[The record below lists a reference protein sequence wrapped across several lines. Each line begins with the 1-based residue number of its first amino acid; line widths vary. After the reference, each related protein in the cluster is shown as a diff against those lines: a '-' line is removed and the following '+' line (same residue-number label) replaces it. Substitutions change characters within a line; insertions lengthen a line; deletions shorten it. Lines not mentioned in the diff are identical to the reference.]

1 MSGVI
6 PRCLGSFTAMT
17 KKESLVIAH
26 NYSFGPFGGVQY
38 HIGGKTP
45 ENASYVDGALVKW
58 KRREFEYKNT
68 LRLVKSIDLSSNKL
82 SREFPREVIDLLG
95 LVSLKLSRNN
105 LTGLIPARIGQLKS
119 LEVLDLSQNRLF
131 GEIPA
136 SLVEISGLSVL
147 DLSNNFFSG
156 KIPQGTQLQSFN
168 IDSYKGNPALCGL
181 PLLKK
186 CHEDK
191 IKQDSLTHIIEDKI

>member
-1 MSGVI
+1 MPEWIGGSLPNLFVLKLGSNGFNGGVI

-82 SREFPREVIDLLG
+82 SREFPREVIDLL
-95 LVSLKLSRNN
+95 
-105 LTGLIPARIGQLKS
+105 
-119 LEVLDLSQNRLF
+119 D
-131 GEIPA
+131 
-136 SLVEISGLSVL
+136 
-147 DLSNNFFSG
+147 
-156 KIPQGTQLQSFN
+156 
-168 IDSYKGNPALCGL
+168 
-181 PLLKK
+181 
-186 CHEDK
+186 
-191 IKQDSLTHIIEDKI
+191 

>member
-68 LRLVKSIDLSSNKL
+68 LRLVKSIDISSNKL
-82 SREFPREVIDLLG
+82 SGEFLREVI
-95 LVSLKLSRNN
+95 N
-105 LTGLIPARIGQLKS
+105 
-119 LEVLDLSQNRLF
+119 
-131 GEIPA
+131 
-136 SLVEISGLSVL
+136 
-147 DLSNNFFSG
+147 
-156 KIPQGTQLQSFN
+156 
-168 IDSYKGNPALCGL
+168 
-181 PLLKK
+181 
-186 CHEDK
+186 
-191 IKQDSLTHIIEDKI
+191 

>member
-1 MSGVI
+1 M
-6 PRCLGSFTAMT
+6 
-17 KKESLVIAH
+17 
-26 NYSFGPFGGVQY
+26 
-38 HIGGKTP
+38 
-45 ENASYVDGALVKW
+45 
-58 KRREFEYKNT
+58 
-68 LRLVKSIDLSSNKL
+68 
-82 SREFPREVIDLLG
+82 
-95 LVSLKLSRNN
+95 
-105 LTGLIPARIGQLKS
+105 
-119 LEVLDLSQNRLF
+119 SQNRLF

-168 IDSYKGNPALCGL
+168 IDSYKGNPVLCGP